1 MIISELSRA
10 PRRRRLAA
18 LAASF
23 AIGLACLPA
32 DAQIFSRTPV
42 PPAEIGGGNVIDV
55 QSSAA
60 MAEQSMRMDQM
71 QEQMRQLTGQIEQL
85 TYQVQQLQ
93 ETLRRTQEDNEYRF
107 QTLEGGGAPPK
118 KRSEVPSAAPG
129 TTTASRIPP
138 ATVGPDPS
146 LPSDLSGPMDAG
158 GGNVDYGA
166 PPAVLGTIPGD
177 GSAVAPPSESA
188 LGGPLD
194 LSAIARG
201 EEPSV
206 AAVPSGP
213 AAGLPGVSGS
223 AMPPL
228 TTQPSAAPSI
238 GAAPVTP
245 GSDVAVVAPP
255 TDPRA
260 AYDAAYEKVLS
271 GDYAGAET
279 SFKRFLADHPK
290 SELAGNASFWLGE
303 SYYARNRYRE
313 AADAYLSTYRDHPKS
328 QKAPESLLKLGLALE
343 GLGEKDAAC
352 ATYAELSKKF
362 SNAPAALLERVSAQR
377 SSAGC

>member
-18 LAASF
+18 LAASL
-23 AIGLACLPA
+23 AIGLSWTLPA

-107 QTLEGGGAPPK
+107 QTLEGGGTPPK
-118 KRSEVPSAAPG
+118 KRSEAPSLTPE
-129 TTTASRIPP
+129 TSTASRIPP
-138 ATVGPDPS
+138 ATVGSDPS
-146 LPSDLSGPMDAG
+146 LGGTLSGPMDAG
-158 GGNVDYGA
+158 GGEDYGA
-166 PPAVLGTIPGD
+166 PPTVLGTIPGD
-177 GSAVAPPSESA
+177 GSTMAPPSESA

-228 TTQPSAAPSI
+228 TSQPPPAPSL
-238 GAAPVTP
+238 GNPQATT
-245 GSDVAVVAPP
+245 GTDVAVVAPP